1 MRIIA
6 CALVIFNH
14 LPGYMLYSTTTGVRQ
29 FIYMCITMI
38 TRINVPL
45 FFMISGALLF
55 QKNEDMVTVFRKRV
69 LRIAGILILFNIIM
83 VFIQKCVAIDA
94 GTEYHITFAS
104 FIRDFLRNN
113 IPGTDS
119 YWYLYSYLGILVA
132 LPFLQRMAKGI
143 TKTEVCVLAF
153 IHFISSSFLPVANIL
168 MKQYGKN
175 GGYALSGNFVVPF
188 AFEKAFFYTIVG
200 YYLEYHVQI
209 EKIKRKH
216 IVLLIAAASAGI
228 LISNACTYLD
238 WKINGEYSQN
248 YVQLFDYITT
258 ITAFIIIKYLF
269 VMKKKAD
276 SHRGIKKTVCFLG
289 SMTFGIYLLDPC
301 LRMLF
306 YGRYEAAVSRT
317 LPTLIISAGWI
328 LISMALGTFITWISR
343 KIPVIRVLSI

>member
-1 MRIIA
+1 
-6 CALVIFNH
+6 
-14 LPGYMLYSTTTGVRQ
+14 
-29 FIYMCITMI
+29 
-38 TRINVPL
+38 
-45 FFMISGALLF
+45 
-55 QKNEDMVTVFRKRV
+55 MVTVFRKRV

-83 VFIQKCVAIDA
+83 VFIQKYVAIDA

-113 IPGTDS
+113 IPGTDA

-143 TKTEVCVLAF
+143 TKTEVGALVF
-153 IHFISSSFLPVANIL
+153 IHFISSSFLPVVNIL
-168 MKQYGKN
+168 MKQCGVK
-175 GGYALSGNFVVPF
+175 GGYALSANFVVPF
-188 AFEKAFFYTIVG
+188 AFEKAFFYTLIG

-209 EKIKRKH
+209 EKIQRKH
-216 IVLLIAAASAGI
+216 IVLLISAASAGI

-238 WKINGEYSQN
+238 GKINGEYSQN

-258 ITAFIIIKYLF
+258 ISAFILIKSLF
-269 VMKKKAD
+269 STK
-276 SHRGIKKTVCFLG
+276 RNIKKPRVIKEIICFLG

-328 LISMALGTFITWISR
+328 LISIALGTAITWISR
-343 KIPVIRVLSI
+343 KIPVIRVLKI